1 MKKKLL
7 LLIIENIEVGK
18 YQLIYILQKFQNL
31 KSLNLLTFPF
41 SPPQFFS
48 SLQNDFNNKNIITHQ
63 ADLATP

>member
-7 LLIIENIEVGK
+7 LLIIENIVGK

-31 KSLNLLTFPF
+31 KSLNQLTFPF

-48 SLQNDFNNKNIITHQ
+48 SLQK
-63 ADLATP
+63 